1 MAEDRVLRAAFQR
14 LGPAIFGHDWHAPT
28 WPYIQPLQDVQ
39 ADMAEASAGLNSR
52 RRIMARNGLDIDE
65 VDGEILSE
73 NYRVIR
79 RAKTLAARLN
89 SQFADDGQP
98 VHYRE
103 LMSRPFPEGMTFRLM
118 GQEGPQSSDASTAA
132 GATAGSKT

>member
-1 MAEDRVLRAAFQR
+1 
-14 LGPAIFGHDWHAPT
+14 
-28 WPYIQPLQDVQ
+28 
-39 ADMAEASAGLNSR
+39 MAEAAAGMNSR

-65 VDGEILSE
+65 IDKEILDE

-79 RAKTLAARLN
+79 RAKRLTARIN
-89 SQFADDGQP
+89 ADFDDGQP

-118 GQEGPQSSDASTAA
+118 GQEGPETNTDSSDAA
-132 GATAGSKT
+132 ATAGSKT